1 MKLVKALIK
10 HEQLE
15 GVRDSL
21 DKLGITGITVKDVKG
36 SGQQR
41 GYTESYRGAKA
52 TIHFRPKLEIETV
65 IQDHQV
71 EKVIEIILAN
81 ARTGEIGDGK
91 IFVIP
96 VEETIRIRTGESG
109 PSAV

>member
-1 MKLVKALIK
+1 MKLVKAILR

-21 DKLGITGITVKDVKG
+21 DKLGITGITISDVKG

-41 GYTESYRGAKA
+41 GYTEAYRGAKA
-52 TIHFRPKLEIETV
+52 IIHFRPKVKIETV
-65 IQDHQV
+65 IQDDQLDDV
-71 EKVIEIILAN
+71 VQAILSN

-96 VEETIRIRTGESG
+96 VEETIRIRTGEMGSD
-109 PSAV
+109 AV

>member
-1 MKLVKALIK
+1 MKLVKAIFR

-15 GVRDSL
+15 SIRDSL
-21 DKLGITGITVKDVKG
+21 DKVGVTGITIKDVKG

-52 TIHFRPKLEIETV
+52 IIHFRPKVEIETV
-65 IQDHQV
+65 VQDNKLREV
-71 EKVIEIILAN
+71 LDVIIDK

-109 PSAV
+109 ITAV